1 MELEESP
8 EPLRRVYFFQ
18 HGCRVKNLTLFM
30 DPTNGSQVMK
40 CGISEGYET
49 MKIVANVYE
58 PSSPLKVH

>member
-1 MELEESP
+1 
-8 EPLRRVYFFQ
+8 
-18 HGCRVKNLTLFM
+18 M

-58 PSSPLKVH
+58 PSSPLKVHWEYSYVF